1 MKMMMKVH
9 VFDDGVDV
17 TTHALTEF
25 PVHIGRGEDC
35 ELRVKHRRASRR
47 HARIERVEDG
57 FVLVDEGSRNG
68 VRRNG
73 VRVSPLAPVKLMD
86 GDRVAIGP
94 VTFAF
99 GICELAE
106 ANGFDP
112 GLADRRAVP
121 GSDGAY
127 PHLTEMSKSHAAPCP
142 LREEAVGRTT
152 QLSEVMAFR
161 SPLAALVP
169 RRTPEPEPGSV
180 FVSSDLSRSA
190 TSHRHAN
197 PAKRRRSPSV
207 DFLLDG
213 LFPSPGDA
221 PEWRPEI
228 PRRPLWIA
236 GILSAVLCRV
246 REAARA
252 FATWLWG

>member
-1 MKMMMKVH
+1 MMMVH
-9 VFDDGVDV
+9 VFDDDVDV
-17 TTHALTEF
+17 RTHAFKEF

-73 VRVSPLAPVKLMD
+73 VRVSPLAPVRLMD
-86 GDRVAIGP
+86 GDRVAIGS

-106 ANGFDP
+106 PHRFDP
-112 GLADRRAVP
+112 GLADRKAVP
-121 GSDGAY
+121 GSNGAY

-142 LREEAVGRTT
+142 LREEAAGRTT
-152 QLSEVMAFR
+152 QLSEVMAFL

-169 RRTPEPEPGSV
+169 RRMPEPEPGSV
-180 FVSSDLSRSA
+180 FVSGDLSRSA
-190 TSHRHAN
+190 TSHRPAKS
-197 PAKRRRSPSV
+197 AKRRPSPSV
-207 DFLLDG
+207 DVLLDG
-213 LFPSPGDA
+213 LGPNFPSPGDA

-236 GILSAVLCRV
+236 GILSAVVRRV
-246 REAARA
+246 RQAARA
-252 FATWLWG
+252 FASWLWS